1 MSGLEN
7 MVSLAVT
14 PIVTPN
20 NSLPNNVLSDFGV
33 TASENMVTPV
43 TPTWCHY
50 LVTPVTPKLCNLLY
64 YKE

>member
-20 NSLPNNVLSDFGV
+20 KSLLNNVLSDFGV
-33 TASENMVTPV
+33 TTSENMVTPV
-43 TPTWCHY
+43 TPTWCHH
-50 LVTPVTPKLCNLLY
+50 LVTPGTPKFCNLVY

>member
-43 TPTWCHY
+43 TPIWCHH
-50 LVTPVTPKLCNLLY
+50 
-64 YKE
+64 

>member
-14 PIVTPN
+14 PMVTPN
-20 NSLPNNVLSDFGV
+20 NSLSNNVLSDFGV
-33 TASENMVTPV
+33 TTPKNMVTPV
-43 TPTWCHY
+43 TPARCHY
-50 LVTPVTPKLCNLLY
+50 LVTPVTPKFCNLLY

>member
-33 TASENMVTPV
+33 TTSEKNGDTSD
-43 TPTWCHY
+43 TD
-50 LVTPVTPKLCNLLY
+50 LVSHLSDTSDTKIL
-64 YKE
+64 

>member
-20 NSLPNNVLSDFGV
+20 NSLLNNVLSDFGV
-33 TASENMVTPV
+33 TTSENMVTPV
-43 TPTWCHY
+43 TPTWCHHLVT
-50 LVTPVTPKLCNLLY
+50 LVTPKFYNLLY
-64 YKE
+64 NKE